1 MNSIAYIAGT
11 AILAGAVIMAFSLVF
26 ASRIV
31 AELPLGPVRRWWN
44 VLRALIVLFI
54 LGYGASIPLLLLRGA
69 GPVHLVM
76 GTMLLSGAVFVLL
89 VCRLMLT
96 TVSDV
101 RRIAALEVENVTDPL
116 LGIYNRRYL
125 EQRLKEEVSRAN
137 RYGLALSVCIM
148 DIDHFKRINDS
159 YGHPIGDEVLKNLG
173 NLLRNKVRE
182 VDLFARYGGE
192 EFVMILP
199 NTRAQ
204 EAIVLAERLRKAVED
219 SRIVVESGG
228 RLEFDCTVS
237 LGLTTATAGKRE
249 SRQLLREADQAL
261 HRAKASGRNRVEVF
275 TAQKQAA

>member
-54 LGYGASIPLLLLRGA
+54 LGYGASIPLLLRGA